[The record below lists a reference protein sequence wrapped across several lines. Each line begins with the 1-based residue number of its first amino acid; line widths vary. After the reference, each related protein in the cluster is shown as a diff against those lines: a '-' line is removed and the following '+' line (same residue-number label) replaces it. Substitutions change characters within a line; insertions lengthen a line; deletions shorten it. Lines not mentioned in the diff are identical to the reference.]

1 MSEINLAWIMGLI
14 SVAQLVITIVTL
26 AVHGTRKLAASEQA
40 IQRSLVSSRKELDSH
55 IDGLR
60 REVAETLTAM
70 RQKIQEV
77 ELYIRDN
84 YVRRDSFSEV
94 TKRISNEVEAA
105 VGRVELQVAKL
116 ENKIDDWRKDDKSE

>member
-60 REVAETLTAM
+60 REVGETLTAM